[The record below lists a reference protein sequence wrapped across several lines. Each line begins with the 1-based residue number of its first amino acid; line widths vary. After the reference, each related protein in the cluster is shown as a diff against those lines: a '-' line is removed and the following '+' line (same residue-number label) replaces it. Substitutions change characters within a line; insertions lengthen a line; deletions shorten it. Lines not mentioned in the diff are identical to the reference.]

1 MLADIEQVKR
11 IVVEAGKAA
20 LARRGTE
27 VTEFKADESIVTAV
41 DRDTERYIEDSLKAL
56 YPNYS
61 FYGEEYGFRGD
72 HESPLWV
79 CDPIDGTTNYVCGIP
94 QWCVSVGLLHNGES
108 VMGAIYLPVFDDL
121 YWAVKGEGAF
131 LNDKPIH
138 NTDRD
143 SLHIE
148 DTIIFTSNAAKLLNI
163 EKIGCRI
170 RSFGSIAI
178 ELCYAA
184 QGVVTAALGLKE
196 GIVDVGAA
204 LCICKEAGCEFRYLE
219 GPLVDI
225 NELLTA
231 GRTERPFIYGPPRL
245 VAHLQSVLS

>member
-1 MLADIEQVKR
+1 MLADIERVKR

-27 VTEFKADESIVTAV
+27 ATEYKADESIVTAV
-41 DRDTERYIEDSLKAL
+41 DRDTERFIESSLKAL
-56 YPNYS
+56 YPDYS
-61 FYGEEYGFRGD
+61 FYGEEYGFRGN
-72 HESPLWV
+72 HEAPLWV

-94 QWCVSVGLLHNGES
+94 QWCVSVGLLHGGES

-131 LNDKPIH
+131 LNGTRIN

-143 SLHIE
+143 SLHVE
-148 DTIIFTSNAAKLLNI
+148 DTIIFTSNAAKLLPIENI
-163 EKIGCRI
+163 ECRI

-178 ELCYAA
+178 ELCYTA
-184 QGVVTAALGLKE
+184 QGVVTAAIGLKE
-196 GIVDVGAA
+196 GIVDIGAA

-225 NELLTA
+225 KELLSA
-231 GRTERPFIYGPPRL
+231 SRTDRPFVYGPPKL
-245 VAHLQSVLS
+245 VNHLQAILG